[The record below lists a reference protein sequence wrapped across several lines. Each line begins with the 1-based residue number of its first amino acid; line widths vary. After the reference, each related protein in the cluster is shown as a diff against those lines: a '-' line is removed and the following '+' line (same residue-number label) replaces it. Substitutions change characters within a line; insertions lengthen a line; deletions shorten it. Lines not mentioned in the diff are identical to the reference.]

1 MFFCVICAAYVKL
14 SSRFPRTVC
23 PRVPTRENE
32 NGGDRAKIAMRVSA
46 AGEERDGGRRRANI
60 ARTRRE
66 AFSRK
71 IGYESKIEG
80 KIGLREVAGKKE
92 ILQSSSRRA
101 RRG

>member
-1 MFFCVICAAYVKL
+1 
-14 SSRFPRTVC
+14 
-23 PRVPTRENE
+23 
-32 NGGDRAKIAMRVSA
+32 MRVSA
-46 AGEERDGGRRRANI
+46 AGEERGRREEKGQYSENKK
-60 ARTRRE
+60 E
-66 AFSRK
+66 GLPRK

>member
-1 MFFCVICAAYVKL
+1 MCGLCKIVLTVSAYGL
-14 SSRFPRTVC
+14 PSRKASRRERTRTV
-23 PRVPTRENE
+23 
-32 NGGDRAKIAMRVSA
+32 GDRAKIAMRVSA
-46 AGEERDGGRRRANI
+46 AGEERGRREGKGQYSENKK
-60 ARTRRE
+60 E
-66 AFSRK
+66 GLPRK